1 MKRYEAL
8 ADEIARSIRTGLLKP
23 GARVPSVRQASAA
36 RKLSPATIFQAYYL
50 LEAQGLIEPRAR
62 SGYYVTGAVAALPP
76 EPETPSHPDGES
88 REVDVS
94 ELVFEILQSSM
105 QRNVVPLG
113 SAFMS
118 PALFPLDRIG
128 KAVAT
133 AALHLDPWS
142 TVDDLTPGNAAL
154 RRQIALR
161 YLIDGMD
168 VSADEIVITNGALE
182 ALNLCIAAV
191 TKPGDAV
198 VVESPCF
205 YACLQSLERNG
216 LRAVEVPTH
225 PRDGIDLDALEIAIA
240 RHSPSACWLMP
251 TFHNPLGSTMPEDR
265 KRALVELLMQHGIPL
280 VEDDVYADLH
290 FGPKRALPAK
300 AFDREGL
307 VMHCSSFSKSLAP
320 GYRIGWVAAGRRA
333 QEIAR
338 RKLTSTLN
346 TNVPTQI
353 ALARYLER
361 GGFDR
366 HLRRLRNTLAE
377 QQSRYIAAIADAF
390 PSGTRVTR
398 PSGGYFLWVELPE
411 ACDALRLQRRAS
423 RSGISIAPGPMFSAS
438 RSFKNCLR
446 INGGHP
452 LDARIDTALRQL
464 GAWAVECEAEA
475 ASQDSADSLP
485 PVTRR

>member
-1 MKRYEAL
+1 MHR
-8 ADEIARSIRTGLLKP
+8 D
-23 GARVPSVRQASAA
+23 
-36 RKLSPATIFQAYYL
+36 
-50 LEAQGLIEPRAR
+50 
-62 SGYYVTGAVAALPP
+62 
-76 EPETPSHPDGES
+76 
-88 REVDVS
+88 
-94 ELVFEILQSSM
+94 
-105 QRNVVPLG
+105 VVPLG

-118 PALFPLDRIG
+118 PTLFPLDRIG
-128 KAVAT
+128 RAMAT

-205 YACLQSLERNG
+205 YACLQSLERYG
-216 LRAVEVPTH
+216 LRAIEVPTH
-225 PRDGIDLDALEIAIA
+225 PRDGIDLDALQAAIQ
-240 RHSPSACWLMP
+240 RHSPRACWLMP
-251 TFHNPLGSTMPEDR
+251 TFHNPLGSTMPEER
-265 KRALVELLMQHGIPL
+265 KRALVELLARHDIPL
-280 VEDDVYADLH
+280 VEDDVYAELH
-290 FGPKRALPAK
+290 FAGKRALPAK
-300 AFDREGL
+300 AFDRDGQ

-346 TNVPTQI
+346 TNVPAQI
-353 ALARYLER
+353 ALARHLER

-366 HLRRLRNTLAE
+366 HLRRLRSTLAE

-390 PSGTRVTR
+390 PEGTRVTR
-398 PSGGYFLWVELPE
+398 PAGGYFLWLELPE
-411 ACDALRLQRRAS
+411 GADTLQLQQRAS
-423 RSGISIAPGPMFSAS
+423 QQGISIAPGPMFSAS
-438 RSFKNCLR
+438 RGFRNCLR
-446 INGGHP
+446 LNCGHP
-452 LDARIDTALRQL
+452 FDARIQGALATLGQL
-464 GAWAVECEAEA
+464 AGKA
-475 ASQDSADSLP
+475 
-485 PVTRR
+485 

>member
-8 ADEIARSIRTGLLKP
+8 ADDIARSIRSGLLKP
-23 GARVPSVRQASAA
+23 GERLPSVRQASTT
-36 RKLSPATIFQAYYL
+36 RKLSPATIFQAYYR
-50 LEAQGLIEPRAR
+50 LEAQGLIESRPR
-62 SGYYVTGAVAALPP
+62 SGYYVSRAVAALPL
-76 EPETPSHPDGES
+76 EPETASRPDGES
-88 REVDVS
+88 RAVDVS

-105 QRNVVPLG
+105 HRDVVPLG

-128 KAVAT
+128 RAMAN

-191 TKPGDAV
+191 TQPGDAV

-205 YACLQSLERNG
+205 YACLQSLERYG
-216 LRAVEVPTH
+216 LRAIEVPTH
-225 PRDGIDLDALEIAIA
+225 PRDGIDLDALEAAIA
-240 RHSPSACWLMP
+240 RHAPRACWLMP
-251 TFHNPLGSTMPEDR
+251 TFQNPLGSTMPEER
-265 KRALVELLMQHGIPL
+265 KRALVELLARHDIPL
-280 VEDDVYADLH
+280 VEDDVYAELH
-290 FGPKRALPAK
+290 FAGKRALPAK
-300 AFDREGL
+300 AFDRDGQ

-333 QEIAR
+333 QDIAR

-346 TNVPTQI
+346 TNVPAQI
-353 ALARYLER
+353 ALARHLER

-366 HLRRLRNTLAE
+366 HLRRLRGTLAA
-377 QQSRYIAAIADAF
+377 QQARYIAAIADAF
-390 PSGTRVTR
+390 PEGTRVTR
-398 PSGGYFLWVELPE
+398 PAGGYFLWLELPE
-411 ACDALRLQRRAS
+411 GTDALQLQQRAS
-423 RSGISIAPGPMFSAS
+423 QLGISIAPGPMFSAS
-438 RSFKNCLR
+438 RGFGNCLR
-446 INGGHP
+446 LNCGHP
-452 LDARIDTALRQL
+452 FDERIEGALARLGQL
-464 GAWAVECEAEA
+464 
-475 ASQDSADSLP
+475 AS
-485 PVTRR
+485 